1 MKLNDLFS
9 KGYFKNLEVT
19 RIEIIG
25 IIILSI
31 GLLGESIILGY
42 ISMRRQNIPYI
53 VEIDSQSGEV
63 LNTKVLD
70 SEYKNNS
77 MKEKQ
82 VDYFLSKII
91 IAVRSIPTDKNFYQ
105 KNIDSVQSFFT
116 RESGEQLKKSLE
128 ENQVTEKL
136 TNQISVSIEIN
147 SIVKLE
153 KNKNRYQMIW
163 TERVQNSFE
172 DSNTK
177 KKYTAIIE
185 TGFIPVKTKKMMT
198 ENPFGFVITDLVISE
213 MK

>member
-1 MKLNDLFS
+1 MFS
-9 KGYFKNLEVT
+9 KGYFKNLEV
-19 RIEIIG
+19 
-25 IIILSI
+25 LKVSI
-31 GLLGESIILGY
+31 VCNIFFVVCLLMSTMVLGY
-42 ISMRRQNIPYI
+42 VSMRRQNIPYV
-53 VEIDSQSGEV
+53 VEVDMQTGEIT
-63 LNTKVLD
+63 NTKVLD
-70 SEYKNNS
+70 NEYKNNS

-82 VDYFLSKII
+82 MDYFLSKIL
-91 IAVRSIPTDKNFYQ
+91 IAVRSIPTDKTFYQ

-136 TNQISVSIEIN
+136 TNQVSVSVEIN
-147 SIVKLE
+147 SIVKME
-153 KNKNRYQMIW
+153 KNKNRYQIIW
-163 TERVQNSFE
+163 TEKVQNSFDE
-172 DSNTK
+172 INMK

>member
-19 RIEIIG
+19 RIAIIG

-147 SIVKLE
+147 SIVKME
-153 KNKNRYQMIW
+153 KNKNRYQILW
-163 TERVQNSFE
+163 TEKVQNSFDE
-172 DSNTK
+172 VNVQ
-177 KKYTAIIE
+177 KKYTAIVE
-185 TGFIPVKTKKMMT
+185 VGFIAVNTKKMMI
-198 ENPFGFVITDLVISE
+198 ENPFGFVIKDFIISE

>member
-19 RIEIIG
+19 RIAIIG

-147 SIVKLE
+147 SIVKME
-153 KNKNRYQMIW
+153 KNKNRYQIIW
-163 TERVQNSFE
+163 TERVQNSLE
-172 DSNTK
+172 ENKTK

-185 TGFIPVKTKKMMT
+185 TGFIPEKKKKMMT

>member
-1 MKLNDLFS
+1 MKLNDMFS
-9 KGYFKNLEVT
+9 KGYFKNLEV
-19 RIEIIG
+19 
-25 IIILSI
+25 LKVSI
-31 GLLGESIILGY
+31 VCNIFFVVCLLMSTMVLGY
-42 ISMRRQNIPYI
+42 VSMRRQNIPYV
-53 VEIDSQSGEV
+53 VEVDMQTGEIT
-63 LNTKVLD
+63 NTKVLD
-70 SEYKNNS
+70 NEYKNNS

-82 VDYFLSKII
+82 MDYFLSKIL
-91 IAVRSIPTDKNFYQ
+91 IAVRSIPTDKTFYQ

-136 TNQISVSIEIN
+136 TNQVSVSVEIN
-147 SIVKLE
+147 SIVKME
-153 KNKNRYQMIW
+153 KNKNRYQIIW
-163 TERVQNSFE
+163 TEKVQNSFDE
-172 DSNTK
+172 INMK

>member
-19 RIEIIG
+19 RIAIICLT
-25 IIILSI
+25 ILTI
-31 GLLGESIILGY
+31 GFLFQSIILGY
-42 ISMRRQNIPYI
+42 VAIRRQNLPYV

-147 SIVKLE
+147 SIVKME
-153 KNKNRYQMIW
+153 KNKNRYQIIW

>member
-9 KGYFKNLEVT
+9 KGYFKNLEVS
-19 RIEIIG
+19 RIAIIG
-25 IIILSI
+25 IIILTM
-31 GLLGESIILGY
+31 GFLCQSIILGY
-42 ISMRRQNIPYI
+42 VAMRRQNLPYV

-63 LNTKVLD
+63 LNTKILD

-91 IAVRSIPTDKNFYQ
+91 IAVSSIPTDKNFYQ

-116 RESGEQLKKSLE
+116 RDSGEQLKKSLE

-136 TNQISVSIEIN
+136 TNQISVSVEIN
-147 SIVKLE
+147 SIVKME
-153 KNKNRYQMIW
+153 KNKNRYQIIW
-163 TERVQNSFE
+163 TEKVQNSFE
-172 DSNTK
+172 DTNTK

-185 TGFIPVKTKKMMT
+185 TGFIPVKTKKMMV

>member
-9 KGYFKNLEVT
+9 KGYFKNLEVS
-19 RIEIIG
+19 RIAIIG
-25 IIILSI
+25 IIILTM
-31 GLLGESIILGY
+31 GFLCQSIILGY
-42 ISMRRQNIPYI
+42 VAMRRQNLPYV

-63 LNTKVLD
+63 LNTKILD

-136 TNQISVSIEIN
+136 TNQISVSVEIN
-147 SIVKLE
+147 SIVKME
-153 KNKNRYQMIW
+153 KNKNRYQIIW
-163 TERVQNSFE
+163 TEKVQNSFE
-172 DSNTK
+172 DTNTK

-185 TGFIPVKTKKMMT
+185 TGFIPVKTKKMMV

>member
-19 RIEIIG
+19 RIAIIG

-116 RESGEQLKKSLE
+116 RESGEHLKKSLE
-128 ENQVTEKL
+128 ENQFTEKL
-136 TNQISVSIEIN
+136 INQISVSIEIN
-147 SIVKLE
+147 SIVK
-153 KNKNRYQMIW
+153 M
-163 TERVQNSFE
+163 
-172 DSNTK
+172 
-177 KKYTAIIE
+177 
-185 TGFIPVKTKKMMT
+185 
-198 ENPFGFVITDLVISE
+198 
-213 MK
+213 

>member
-19 RIEIIG
+19 RIAIIG

-136 TNQISVSIEIN
+136 TNQVSVSVEIN
-147 SIVKLE
+147 SIVKME
-153 KNKNRYQMIW
+153 KNKR
-163 TERVQNSFE
+163 
-172 DSNTK
+172 
-177 KKYTAIIE
+177 
-185 TGFIPVKTKKMMT
+185 
-198 ENPFGFVITDLVISE
+198 
-213 MK
+213 